1 MKTEKKSG
9 VVKTIKILWIFSGV
23 IILSIILYS
32 FIKLQ
37 IIGGQG
43 DTAKTLFFAAG
54 IYMFIIYLV
63 STGILILSEEIIKRV
78 KEYQYHEKQA
88 KIKRSIY

>member
-1 MKTEKKSG
+1 METRKKRG
-9 VVKTIKILWIFSGV
+9 VVKTVKVLWIFAGV

-32 FIKLQ
+32 FIKFQ

-43 DTAKTLFFAAG
+43 GTTKTLFFAAG

-63 STGILILSEEIIKRV
+63 STGILILFGEIIKRV

-88 KIKRSIY
+88 KIKRTIY